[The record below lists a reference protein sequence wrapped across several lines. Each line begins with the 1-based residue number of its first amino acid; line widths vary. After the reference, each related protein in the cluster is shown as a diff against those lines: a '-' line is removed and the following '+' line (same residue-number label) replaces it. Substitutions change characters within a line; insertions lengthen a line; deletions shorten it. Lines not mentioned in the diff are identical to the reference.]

1 MRNKPRH
8 EHWGS
13 QIGVVLAVA
22 GSAVGLGN
30 FLRFPGQVVNYGGGA
45 FMIPYVVSLL
55 LVAIPISMSEWALGR
70 FAGRHGYHS
79 PLGMYYVA
87 SGRKRGWGIVGGMSM
102 CVPFVIDMYYI
113 FVEAWCLFY
122 ALKYLGGMLEP
133 IGLGFTLGSG
143 DFAGMRLGSG
153 DEYERFFNATT
164 GANQNGAL
172 FSRAGAPLLA
182 TTIFC
187 VAINFLLVYRG
198 VSKGIEKFSKR
209 VAPLILLCAL
219 IMIIRVATLGNPLGR
234 PGQSFLDGLGF
245 MWNPTRD
252 VYNASGEIIGRAS
265 VWTSLL
271 NPETWLAATAQ
282 IFYSVSICICAVCT
296 YASYVRPK
304 DDIALSGLSATAT
317 NEFCEVVL
325 GGLMAIPPAIM
336 FLGSRAADGF
346 SSSFQLGFIVLPNV
360 FELMPLG
367 QLCGFVFFFLLFSAS
382 VTSSMSLVLPVVAFF
397 REAFRC
403 SRGASVLLGAAIH
416 LVGAFIVI
424 WFTKGLTALDTYD
437 FWFANFAPF
446 LFAIFQTGLAAFVW
460 GTAKLREEI
469 ALGSKIKPPT
479 FLAFVVKYLSFPYLV
494 VIAIFW
500 ASKNL
505 KGRVLATMQDYVA
518 QLSIGFFLLLLAF
531 LFTLSVVT
539 IRRWR
544 AEGISDGYGIQT
556 EKEDNSR
563 S

>member
-1 MRNKPRH
+1 MSNKPRH

-87 SGRKRGWGIVGGMSM
+87 SGRRRGWGIVGGMSM
-102 CVPFVIDMYYI
+102 CVPLVIDMYYI

-122 ALKYLGGMLEP
+122 AIKYLGGILEP
-133 IGLGFTLGSG
+133 IGLGFTLGAG
-143 DFAGMRLGSG
+143 DSAGMRLGSG
-153 DEYERFFNATT
+153 EAYERFFVTTT
-164 GANQNGAL
+164 GANQNGAV
-172 FSRAGAPLLA
+172 FSGSGFPLLA

-187 VAINFLLVYRG
+187 VVINFLLVYRG

-209 VAPLILLCAL
+209 VAPLILLCAI
-219 IMIIRVATLGNPLGR
+219 IMIVRVATLGNPTGQ

-245 MWNPTRD
+245 MWNPSRD
-252 VYNASGEIIGRAS
+252 IYNATGQVVGRTN

-271 NPETWLAATAQ
+271 NPETWLAATSQ

-304 DDIALSGLSATAT
+304 DDIALSSLSATAT

-336 FLGSRAADGF
+336 FLGTRAADGF

-382 VTSSMSLVLPVVAFF
+382 VTSSMSLVLPAVAFF
-397 REAFRC
+397 REALQW
-403 SRGASVLLGAAIH
+403 SRGASVLLAASFH
-416 LVGAFIVI
+416 LVGALIVI
-424 WFTKGLTALDTYD
+424 WFTKGLTSLDTFD

-446 LFAIFQTGLAAFVW
+446 FFAIMQTGLAAFVW
-460 GTAKLREEI
+460 GSAKMKEEI
-469 ALGSKIKPPT
+469 SLGSKIKPPT
-479 FLAFVVKYLSFPYLV
+479 FLAFVVKYLSFPYLL

-500 ASKNL
+500 TAKNL
-505 KGRVLATMQDYVA
+505 KGRIEATMGDHVA
-518 QLSIGFFLLLLAF
+518 QLSIAFFLVLLAF
-531 LFTLSVVT
+531 LFALSVIT
-539 IRRWR
+539 IKRWR
-544 AEGISDGYGIQT
+544 AQNSGDGL
-556 EKEDNSR
+556 EKERQADVSQP
-563 S
+563 